1 MILTAL
7 ILLAEGV
14 LCNLLLSPDANTNAD
29 NVAVLLLIINIAV
42 VSFGISY
49 SLGKTAK
56 PDSDKVKHIVIGSF
70 ILRIAVLLWDVYA
83 RNIYI
88 LPNSEGDAEWYHI
101 IGERYAFGSLA
112 NEVNLNRYSY
122 YVGLLY
128 KFIGSQK
135 LTAQFLNVF
144 LAICSIIIIYK
155 ILCLLNIDSDIRVRT
170 MLVAA
175 FLPNLIMI
183 TTFMLQES
191 VIAFLSI
198 SSFYYFIRWWNGR
211 NYVNILFA
219 LILSAA
225 ASVLHMGG
233 LIVGLGALVSIFL
246 VNKDRKLA
254 ITPLRIGLMIVAGF
268 VGVYLLTTQGDL
280 FLAKLGGDISAESI
294 VENASL
300 KESGGGVY
308 NIGISGLP
316 PSVDLI
322 VNTPIRMVYFIF
334 SPLPW
339 MWRGVN
345 DIIAFVGS
353 TIFYI
358 VVIYFAI
365 KAIRRRPAKAIDDSK
380 LLSVLISLIIILIMA
395 TIMFGWGTSNSGTA
409 LRHREKFTY
418 LFIVLFAVSQEIIFR
433 VNKQNEK
440 NSIDNSSGLQ
450 RRKVSSKM
458 HHFYR

>member
-1 MILTAL
+1 MIITVL
-7 ILLAEGV
+7 ILAFEGICCR
-14 LCNLLLSPDANTNAD
+14 LFLSPNANTNTD
-29 NVAVLLLIINIAV
+29 FLVLFLLAINIFV

-49 SLGKTAK
+49 SLNKTAK
-56 PDSDKVKHIVIGSF
+56 PDVKKIKPIIIGSF
-70 ILRIAVLLWDVYA
+70 FLRIAVLLWDVYA
-83 RNIYI
+83 RKIYI

-101 IGERYAFGSLA
+101 IGEKYAFGSMA
-112 NEVNLNRYSY
+112 NEVNLNSYSY

-155 ILCLLNIDSDIRVRT
+155 ILCILNIDSDIRVRT

-191 VIAFLSI
+191 VIAFLTI

-233 LIVGLGALVSIFL
+233 LIVGLGSLVSMFL
-246 VNKDRKLA
+246 VDKERKLS
-254 ITPLRIGLMIVAGF
+254 ITPLRIGMMIVAGF
-268 VGVYLLTTQGDL
+268 IGVYLLTTQGDL

-294 VENASL
+294 VENAGL

-308 NIGISGLP
+308 EIGISGLP
-316 PSVDLI
+316 PALDLV

-339 MWRGVN
+339 TWRGIN
-345 DIIAFVGS
+345 DIIAFIGS
-353 TIFYI
+353 TLFYI
-358 VVIYFAI
+358 FAVYFVI
-365 KAIRRRPAKAIDDSK
+365 KAIRKRPAKSLDDYK
-380 LLSVLISLIIILIMA
+380 LLSVLVSLVIILIMA
-395 TIMFGWGTSNSGTA
+395 MVMFGWGTSNSGTA

-418 LFIVLFAVSQEIIFR
+418 LFVVLFAVSQEIIFR
-433 VNKQNEK
+433 VEKQSEK
-440 NSIDNSSGLQ
+440 NSIDNRSGLQ
-450 RRKVSSKM
+450 RRRVPSKM